1 MKQNIKLLE
10 DRVRRAA
17 ERLRETSAERKRLE
31 RKVQTLQTRLESLEK
46 KRLADETP
54 DASRG
59 TGSNGWPEQREEIVA
74 ALKETIAELRAD

>member
-17 ERLRETSAERKRLE
+17 ERLKEMSAERKGLE
-31 RKVQTLQTRLESLEK
+31 RKVQTLQTRLESVEK
-46 KRLADETP
+46 KRSADETAAA
-54 DASRG
+54 ASG
-59 TGSNGWPEQREEIVA
+59 EGSNGWPEQREEIVA

>member
-17 ERLRETSAERKRLE
+17 ERLKETSTERKRLE
-31 RKVQTLQTRLESLEK
+31 KKVQTLQTRLESLEK
-46 KRLADETP
+46 KRSADEPP
-54 DASRG
+54 DAARG
-59 TGSNGWPEQREEIVA
+59 AGSNGWPDQREEIVA